1 MGEKISKIK
10 DMAIKSGKYS
20 ALYTGQFILGG
31 LGYAVQIASNGILG
45 MSIPDYKLPNLK
57 FGDDK
62 TSLGDRVVLTPSK
75 FLLKGNGIVIGKDY
89 NTKNVLTYPV
99 DHFDDLMKNFI
110 YVGSPGSGKSN
121 LAENIAVQISKINNL
136 PNFNTAGFC
145 VIDVADG
152 ALIDNILMSI
162 PENRLE
168 DVVLLDFSNKDFLP
182 GINLLEFD
190 EKVEKQFP
198 HFIHAE
204 IISFFKKRFGEQ
216 IGYASEDLLS
226 NSLNAILKQTD
237 YPKTLLGIIKMLTEV
252 EYREQIVASLRKNKR
267 NASVVRYWDRFEA
280 QSPSVKRD
288 MVKPL
293 LNKVGNLTNNDY
305 LKSII
310 CQNKS
315 TIDFRKIMDS
325 GKILL
330 IKAPKVAVGKV
341 NIEILIPL
349 ILSKFWIAALS
360 RFDITNTNLRRP
372 FFAFLD
378 EPQMYLSNE
387 AGIEEMLTE
396 MRKYRFGLHFFFQ
409 SPEQTQLQSVIKMM
423 LEVNPQ
429 IISFA
434 MGRGGAQTLFREFET
449 GDEEKD
455 MSNRYAILNL
465 PKHHAL
471 CRFLYKSEKS
481 VSIIKCD
488 PPIKPLRKKVPD
500 IITENSQ
507 MYLRSVDEIMEEI
520 LESDYIPEPDFSLG
534 EVSNNE
540 QQRFNVEKID
550 CGPKIRPFNGERFRD
565 NKKY

>member
-1 MGEKISKIK
+1 LNDKLTKIK
-10 DMAIKSGKYS
+10 DLVIKSGKYS
-20 ALYTGQFILGG
+20 ALYTSKFILGG
-31 LGYAVQIASNGILG
+31 LGYAVQMASNGILG
-45 MSIPDYKLPNLK
+45 LSIPDYKLPNLK
-57 FGDDK
+57 FDSDK
-62 TSLGDRVVLTPSK
+62 YDIGDRVVLTPSK
-75 FLLKGNGIVIGKDY
+75 FLLKDKGISIGQDY
-89 NTKNVLTYPV
+89 NSKHSIIYPI
-99 DHFDDLMKNFI
+99 DHFDDLCKTFI
-110 YVGSPGSGKSN
+110 YVGAPGCGKST
-121 LAENIAVQISKINNL
+121 LAENNAIQIARINNL

-145 VIDVADG
+145 AIDVADG
-152 ALIDNILMSI
+152 MLIENILMSI
-162 PENRLE
+162 PEDRLN
-168 DVVLLDFSNKDFLP
+168 DVILLDFSNKDFLP
-182 GINLLEFD
+182 SINLLEFD

-216 IGYASEDLLS
+216 IGFASEDLLS

-237 YPKTLLGIIKMLTEV
+237 YPKTLLGIIKMLTES
-252 EYREQIVASLRKNKR
+252 EYREQILSSLRKNKK

-288 MVKPL
+288 IVKPL

-315 TIDFRKIMDS
+315 TVDFRKIMDE

-349 ILSKFWIAALS
+349 IISKFWIAALS
-360 RFDITNTNLRRP
+360 RFDTTNTNLRRP

-423 LEVNPQ
+423 LEVHPQ
-429 IISFA
+429 IVSFA
-434 MGRGGAQTLFREFET
+434 IGRGGAMTLFKEFET
-449 GDEEKD
+449 GDEDKD
-455 MSNRYAILNL
+455 ISNRYTLLNL
-465 PKHHAL
+465 PKYHAL
-471 CRFLYKSEKS
+471 CRFLYKSDKS
-481 VSIIKCD
+481 VSLVKCS
-488 PPIKPLRKKVPD
+488 PPIKHLRKKIPD
-500 IITENSQ
+500 IVMQNSQ
-507 MYLRSVDEIMEEI
+507 KYLRSIDEIMEEI
-520 LESDYIPEPDFSLG
+520 LESDYTPEPDFSL
-534 EVSNNE
+534 EVNDYE
-540 QQRFNVEKID
+540 QQRFNVEEVDFRNKV
-550 CGPKIRPFNGERFRD
+550 PRFNKPRFRD
-565 NKKY
+565 Y

>member
-1 MGEKISKIK
+1 VGDKINKIK
-10 DMAIKSGKYS
+10 DLTIKSGKYS
-20 ALYTGQFILGG
+20 ALYSSKFVLGC
-31 LGYAVQIASNGILG
+31 LGYTVQMISNGILG
-45 MSIPDYKLPNLK
+45 QGIPDYKLPNLK

-62 TSLGDRVVLTPSK
+62 NSLGDRVVLKPSK
-75 FLLKGNGIVIGKDY
+75 FLLKGNGIVMGKDL
-89 NTKNVLTYPV
+89 NTKNVISYPI
-99 DHFDDLMKNFI
+99 DHFDDLSKNSI
-110 YVGSPGSGKSN
+110 YVGSPGSGKTN
-121 LAENIAVQISKINNL
+121 LAENIAIQISKINNL
-136 PNFNTAGFC
+136 QNFNTAGFC

-216 IGYASEDLLS
+216 IGFASEDLLS

-252 EYREQIVASLRKNKR
+252 EYREQIVKSLRKNKR

-280 QSPSVKRD
+280 QPPSVKRD
-288 MVKPL
+288 MIKPL

-315 TIDFRKIMDS
+315 TIDFRTIMDE

-349 ILSKFWIAALS
+349 IISKFWIAALS
-360 RFDITNTNLRRP
+360 RFDITDKNKRRI
-372 FFAFLD
+372 FMLFLD

-387 AGIEEMLTE
+387 AGIEEILTE
-396 MRKYRFGLHFFFQ
+396 ARKYRLCLHFFFQ
-409 SPEQTQLQSVIKMM
+409 SPEQTQIQSLIRMM
-423 LEVNPQ
+423 LEVQPQ

-434 MGRGGAQTLFREFET
+434 IGRGGAQTLFKEFET

-465 PKHHAL
+465 PKYHAL

-481 VSIIKCD
+481 ISIIKCD
-488 PPIKPLRKKVPD
+488 PPTKPLRKQIPD
-500 IITENSQ
+500 AINQNSQ
-507 MYLRSVDEIMEEI
+507 KYLRSVDEIMEEI
-520 LESDYIPEPDFSLG
+520 LESDYIPEPDFNI
-534 EVSNNE
+534 EVIDND
-540 QQRFNVEKID
+540 QQRFDVGKID
-550 CGPKIRPFNGERFRD
+550 FGTKVRPFNGERFRD

>member
-1 MGEKISKIK
+1 MGEKLSKIK
-10 DMAIKSGKYS
+10 DLAIKSGKYS
-20 ALYTGQFILGG
+20 ALYSGKFILGG

-75 FLLKGNGIVIGKDY
+75 FLLKGNGIVVGKDF
-89 NTKNVLTYPV
+89 NTKNVISYPI
-99 DHFDDLMKNFI
+99 DHFDDLCKHSI
-110 YVGSPGSGKSN
+110 YVGAPGSGKSN
-121 LAENIAVQISKINNL
+121 LAENVAIQISKINNL
-136 PNFNTAGFC
+136 QNFNTAGFC

-152 ALIDNILMSI
+152 ALIDNVLLSI
-162 PENRLE
+162 PENRLD

-216 IGYASEDLLS
+216 IGFASEDLLS

-252 EYREQIVASLRKNKR
+252 DYREQILKSLRKNKR

-288 MVKPL
+288 IVKPL

-315 TIDFRKIMDS
+315 TIDFRTIMDE

-349 ILSKFWIAALS
+349 ILSKFWISALS
-360 RFDITNTNLRRP
+360 RFDITDKNQRRP
-372 FFAFLD
+372 FMLFLD

-396 MRKYRFGLHFFFQ
+396 SRKYRLCSHFFFQ
-409 SPEQTQLQSVIKMM
+409 SPEQTQLQSVIRMM
-423 LEVNPQ
+423 LEVHPQ

-434 MGRGGAQTLFREFET
+434 IGRGGAQTLFKEFET

-455 MSNRYAILNL
+455 MSIRYTILNL
-465 PKHHAL
+465 PKYHAL
-471 CRFLYKSEKS
+471 CRFLYKNEKS

-488 PPIKPLRKKVPD
+488 PPTKPLRKKVPD

-520 LESDYIPEPDFSLG
+520 LESDYIPEPDFSLI
-534 EVSNNE
+534 EVNNNE
-540 QQRFNVEKID
+540 QQRFNVEEVDFRNKVS
-550 CGPKIRPFNGERFRD
+550 RFNKPRFRD
-565 NKKY
+565 N

>member
-1 MGEKISKIK
+1 MGEKINSIK
-10 DMAIKSGKYS
+10 EFAIKSGKHVVLYS
-20 ALYTGQFILGG
+20 GKFVLGSI
-31 LGYAVQIASNGILG
+31 GYAVQIASNGILG
-45 MSIPDYKLPNLK
+45 MSIPDYKLPDLK
-57 FGDDK
+57 FKEDRN
-62 TSLGDRVVLTPSK
+62 SLGDRVILTPSK
-75 FLLKGNGIVIGKDY
+75 FLLKGNGIAIGKDIS
-89 NTKNVLTYPV
+89 TKNRINYPI
-99 DHFDDLMKNFI
+99 DHFDDLCKTFI
-110 YVGSPGSGKSN
+110 YVGAPGSGKST
-121 LAENIAVQISKINNL
+121 LAENQAVQIAKINNL

-145 VIDVADG
+145 AIDVADG

-162 PENRLE
+162 PEDRLD

-182 GINLLEFD
+182 SINLLEFD

-216 IGYASEDLLS
+216 IGFASEDLLS

-252 EYREQIVASLRKNKR
+252 EYREQILKSLRKNKR
-267 NASVVRYWDRFEA
+267 NTSIVRYWDRFEA

-288 MVKPL
+288 IVKPL

-315 TIDFRKIMDS
+315 TVDFRKIMDE

-360 RFDITNTNLRRP
+360 RFDTNNTNLRRP

-409 SPEQTQLQSVIKMM
+409 SPEQTQLQSVIRMM
-423 LEVNPQ
+423 LEVHPQ

-434 MGRGGAQTLFREFET
+434 IGRGGAQTLFKEFET

-455 MSNRYAILNL
+455 MSNRFAILNL
-465 PKHHAL
+465 PKYHAL

-481 VSIIKCD
+481 VSLIKCD
-488 PPIKPLRKKVPD
+488 PPAKHVRKKIPD
-500 IITENSQ
+500 IVVENSQ
-507 MYLRSVDEIMEEI
+507 NYLRSVDEIMDEI
-520 LESDYIPEPDFSLG
+520 LESDYVPEPDFSM
-534 EVSNNE
+534 EVNNHE
-540 QQRFNVEKID
+540 QQRFNVEEINFESKVSRFN
-550 CGPKIRPFNGERFRD
+550 RPRFRD
-565 NKKY
+565 N

>member
-1 MGEKISKIK
+1 LDIVGEKIEKIK
-10 DMAIKSGKYS
+10 DAIIKSGKYS
-20 ALYTGQFILGG
+20 ALYSGKFVLGS
-31 LGYAVQIASNGILG
+31 LGYAVQLVSNGVFGL
-45 MSIPDYKLPNLK
+45 SVPDYKLPDLK
-57 FGDDK
+57 FESNK
-62 TSLGDRVVLTPSK
+62 NMLNEKVALTPSK
-75 FLLKGNGIVIGKDY
+75 FLLRGNGIIVGKDF
-89 NTKNVLTYPV
+89 NTKNILNYPI
-99 DHFDDLMKNFI
+99 DHFDDLCKNFI
-110 YVGSPGSGKSN
+110 YVGAPGSGKSN
-121 LAENIAVQISKINNL
+121 LAESISIQIAKINNL

-145 VIDVADG
+145 VVDVADG
-152 ALIDNILMSI
+152 ALIDNILMTL
-162 PENRLE
+162 PDHRLE
-168 DVVLLDFSNKDFLP
+168 DVVLLDFSNKNFLP

-216 IGYASEDLLS
+216 IGFASEDLLS

-237 YPKTLLGIIKMLTEV
+237 YPKTLLGIIKMLTESD
-252 EYREQIVASLRKNKR
+252 YREQILTSLRKNKR
-267 NASVVRYWDRFEA
+267 NNSIVRYWDRFEA

-288 MVKPL
+288 IVKPL

-315 TIDFRKIMDS
+315 TIDFREIMDS

-360 RFDITNTNLRRP
+360 RFDTTNTNLRRP

-409 SPEQTQLQSVIKMM
+409 SPEQTQLQSVIRMM

-434 MGRGGAQTLFREFET
+434 IGRGGAQTLYKEFET
-449 GDEEKD
+449 GDEDKD
-455 MSNRYAILNL
+455 MQVRFSLLNL
-465 PKHHAL
+465 PKYHAL

-488 PPIKPLRKKVPD
+488 PPAKHIRKKIPD
-500 IITENSQ
+500 IIIENSQ
-507 MYLRSVDEIMEEI
+507 KYLRYIDEIMEEI
-520 LESDYIPEPDFSLG
+520 LESDYVPEPDFSM
-534 EVSNNE
+534 EVNNNE
-540 QQRFNVEKID
+540 QQRFNVEEVDFGAKV
-550 CGPKIRPFNGERFRD
+550 PRFNRPRFRD
-565 NKKY
+565 N